1 MELLKSP
8 CLRGKFSSV
17 HEDLMA
23 EGISRAGQRCCV
35 QTCPYNNFAKQLCF
49 ASFPKLSAECNK
61 DLVNQVTGLE
71 ELDEEMLVRAIAM
84 SLEEKEGE
92 VAQEELGSIKING

>member
-1 MELLKSP
+1 M
-8 CLRGKFSSV
+8 
-17 HEDLMA
+17 
-23 EGISRAGQRCCV
+23 
-35 QTCPYNNFAKQLCF
+35 
-49 ASFPKLSAECNK
+49 
-61 DLVNQVTGLE
+61 NQVTGLE